1 MKDVVKFIDKNPN
14 LIKYQKNIK
23 RNFGWD
29 ESLKKDKLYKNK
41 NEI

>member
-23 RNFGWD
+23 
-29 ESLKKDKLYKNK
+29 
-41 NEI
+41 EILVGMNR